1 MGIAVTAEWT
11 DLASIS
17 LASVSQESEVN
28 QSRVP
33 DQTDVARFEMAVLP
47 HLTAAYNL
55 ARWLTGN
62 DHDAEDVVQ
71 ESYLRALKFFSGFR
85 RGSCRPWL
93 LTIVRNTCYTWMR
106 RNRMEE
112 PGLELDEEL
121 YVDSNS
127 PSPEAILLAAA
138 RGDMVRRALEEL
150 PAEFREIVILR
161 EMEGLSYKEIAEA
174 TAVPVGTVMSRLAR
188 ARARLQKLLGEAN
201 PSEGRA

>member
-1 MGIAVTAEWT
+1 MGIPVIAEWT
-11 DLASIS
+11 GLTGAS
-17 LASVSQESEVN
+17 QGCEVD

-33 DQTDVARFEMAVLP
+33 DQPEVARFEQAVLP

-62 DHDAEDVVQ
+62 EHDAEDAVQ

-85 RGSCRPWL
+85 GGSSRPWL
-93 LTIVRNTCYTWMR
+93 LAIVRNTCYTWLR

-112 PGLELDEEL
+112 PGMELDEEL
-121 YVDSNS
+121 HVDTSS

-138 RGDMVRRALEEL
+138 RSDLVRRALEEL

-161 EMEGLSYKEIAEA
+161 EMEGLSYKEIAEV
-174 TAVPVGTVMSRLAR
+174 TAIPVGTVMSRLAR

-201 PSEGRA
+201 PSEARG

>member
-1 MGIAVTAEWT
+1 MGIPVIAEWT
-11 DLASIS
+11 GLAGDGAGVPV
-17 LASVSQESEVN
+17 LVEVD
-28 QSRVP
+28 QRRVP
-33 DQTDVARFEMAVLP
+33 DQPEVARFEQAVVP

-62 DHDAEDVVQ
+62 EHDAEDVVQ

-85 RGSCRPWL
+85 GGSSRPWL
-93 LTIVRNTCYTWMR
+93 LAIVRNTCYTWMR

-112 PGLELDEEL
+112 PGMELDDDL
-121 YVDSNS
+121 RVDSSS

-138 RGDMVRRALEEL
+138 RSDLVRRALEEL

-161 EMEGLSYKEIAEA
+161 EMEGLSYKEIAEV
-174 TAVPVGTVMSRLAR
+174 TAIPVGTVMSRLAR

-201 PSEGRA
+201 PSEARA

>member
-1 MGIAVTAEWT
+1 MGIPVIAEWT
-11 DLASIS
+11 GHIMRQDCRSH
-17 LASVSQESEVN
+17 VKVN
-28 QSRVP
+28 QSQVS
-33 DQTDVARFEMAVLP
+33 DQPEVARFEQAVLP

-85 RGSCRPWL
+85 GGSSRPWL

-112 PGLELDEEL
+112 SGVELDEDI

-127 PSPEAILLAAA
+127 SSPEAILLAAA
-138 RGDMVRRALEEL
+138 RGDLVRRALEEL

-161 EMEGLSYKEIAEA
+161 ELEGLSYKEIAEV
-174 TAVPVGTVMSRLAR
+174 TAIPVGTVMSRLAR
-188 ARARLQKLLGEAN
+188 ARARLQKLLAN
-201 PSEGRA
+201 PSEARA

>member
-1 MGIAVTAEWT
+1 MGISLTAEWT
-11 DLASIS
+11 GLA
-17 LASVSQESEVN
+17 LVSRECEVN
-28 QSRVP
+28 QSRVQ
-33 DQTDVARFEMAVLP
+33 DQPEVARFEQTILP

-62 DHDAEDVVQ
+62 EHDAEDVVQ

-85 RGSCRPWL
+85 GGSSRPWL

-112 PGLELDEEL
+112 PGVELDEEI

-127 PSPEAILLAAA
+127 PNPEAILLAAA
-138 RGDMVRRALEEL
+138 RRDLVRRALEEL

-161 EMEGLSYKEIAEA
+161 EMEGLSYKEIAEV
-174 TAVPVGTVMSRLAR
+174 TSVPVGTVMSRLAR

-201 PSEGRA
+201 PSEART

>member
-1 MGIAVTAEWT
+1 VGIPVIAEWT
-11 DLASIS
+11 GLTGA
-17 LASVSQESEVN
+17 SQECEVD

-33 DQTDVARFEMAVLP
+33 DQPEVARFEQAVLP

-62 DHDAEDVVQ
+62 EHDAEDAVQ

-85 RGSCRPWL
+85 GGSSRPWL
-93 LTIVRNTCYTWMR
+93 LAIVRNTCYTWLR

-112 PGLELDEEL
+112 PGMELDEEL
-121 YVDSNS
+121 HVDTSS

-138 RGDMVRRALEEL
+138 RSDLVRRALEEL

-161 EMEGLSYKEIAEA
+161 EMEGLSYKEIAEV
-174 TAVPVGTVMSRLAR
+174 TAIPVGTVMSRLAR

-201 PSEGRA
+201 PSEARG